1 MKKTILIS
9 LILFGLMSCKSKI
22 EGEGPAR
29 FEQEFE
35 TDIFGELEI
44 SCNCDVTLI
53 PSENTKIVVESHQ
66 NLIDNLQID
75 SKRKKLK
82 ISEKNKVKKYSLYN
96 LNIYFNSELS
106 KVELKDQSKLKIS
119 GTLKAEKMEF
129 KTSGNSII
137 NDAFVDIDKFKI
149 ETKDNSNVYIK
160 GTAIDLNVDTGNES
174 IVDLFEL
181 QSVDVN
187 FKAKDNS
194 NLSVSPMKN
203 LKGTAVDN
211 SVVNY
216 KGDPNKDATAKDKSI
231 IEKK

>member
-22 EGEGPAR
+22 EGEGPAS